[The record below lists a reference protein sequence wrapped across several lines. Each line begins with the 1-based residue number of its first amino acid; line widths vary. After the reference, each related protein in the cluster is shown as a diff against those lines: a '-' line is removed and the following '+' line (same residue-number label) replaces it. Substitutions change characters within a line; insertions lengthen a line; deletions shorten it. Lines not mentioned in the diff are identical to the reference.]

1 MGTAGLVGPIETFT
15 AMIEAGTDP
24 VIAMLEIIIMHFILP
39 GAIALGVAESMRK
52 LGLIKNGDM
61 KL

>member
-1 MGTAGLVGPIETFT
+1 
-15 AMIEAGTDP
+15 MINANVDT
-24 VIAMLEIIIMHFILP
+24 VVALLEILAIHFVLP
-39 GAIALGVAESMRK
+39 AVIALGVSEGMRK